1 MLAARP
7 TQACFDLIGVW
18 HDAGYGPPSGTGSPR
33 RGRPWTRETAK
44 DKGTLTVIYVC
55 LALFGVVILFPLL
68 YIVAASVS
76 SGTAVIDNR
85 VWLWPVGFTLL
96 AYKEVF
102 DYPGFWQSYLN
113 SVIYTVAGTAL
124 SVSLSVMLGWP
135 LSRTTFWGRRF
146 LSFAVLFAFLFSGG
160 IVPLYLVV
168 EQLGMINT
176 RWSQILPSA
185 LSLFSVILARS
196 FFRSTIPEALVE
208 AAELDGASD
217 LQVLRRIVL
226 PMSKPM
232 LAVLALI
239 FAVAQW
245 NSYFYT
251 LVFLNSQN
259 LYPLQMVLREV
270 LVLNQLSPSNIAN
283 LSPQQMQNFATI
295 STLMKYAL
303 IVIGSLPM
311 VALYPFAQRYF
322 VKGFRLGSLKE

>member
-1 MLAARP
+1 MALLIDGSIAPVLA
-7 TQACFDLIGVW
+7 
-18 HDAGYGPPSGTGSPR
+18 R
-33 RGRPWTRETAK
+33 RRRAWATETAR
-44 DKGTLTVIYVC
+44 DKATLSFIYIG
-55 LALFGVVILFPLL
+55 LALFAVVILFPML
-68 YIVAASVS
+68 YVIAASFS

-85 VWLWPVGFTLL
+85 VWLWPVGFTLV

-102 DYPGFWQSYLN
+102 DYSGFWQSYLN
-113 SVIYTVAGTAL
+113 SVIYTVAGTVL

-135 LSRTTFWGRRF
+135 LSRSTFWGRRF

-168 EQLGMINT
+168 QQLGMINT

-185 LSLFSVILARS
+185 LSLFSVLLARS
-196 FFRSTIPEALVE
+196 FFRFTIPEPLVE
-208 AAELDGASD
+208 AAQIDGASD

-226 PMSKPM
+226 PMSKPV

-245 NSYFYT
+245 NSYFYA

-270 LVLNQLSPSNIAN
+270 LVLNELSPSDIAN
-283 LSPQQMQNFATI
+283 LSTQQLQNFTTI
-295 STLMKYAL
+295 STLIKYAL

-311 VALYPFAQRYF
+311 LAVYPFAQRYF

>member
-1 MLAARP
+1 M
-7 TQACFDLIGVW
+7 
-18 HDAGYGPPSGTGSPR
+18 
-33 RGRPWTRETAK
+33 
-44 DKGTLTVIYVC
+44 
-55 LALFGVVILFPLL
+55 
-68 YIVAASVS
+68 
-76 SGTAVIDNR
+76 
-85 VWLWPVGFTLL
+85 
-96 AYKEVF
+96 
-102 DYPGFWQSYLN
+102 
-113 SVIYTVAGTAL
+113 
-124 SVSLSVMLGWP
+124 
-135 LSRTTFWGRRF
+135 
-146 LSFAVLFAFLFSGG
+146 
-160 IVPLYLVV
+160 
-168 EQLGMINT
+168 
-176 RWSQILPSA
+176 
-185 LSLFSVILARS
+185 ARS

-245 NSYFYT
+245 NSYFYA

>member
-1 MLAARP
+1 MTLAMDRP
-7 TQACFDLIGVW
+7 LVPAV
-18 HDAGYGPPSGTGSPR
+18 PP

-85 VWLWPVGFTLL
+85 VWVWPVGFTLL

-176 RWSQILPSA
+176 RWSQNPSERFEPL
-185 LSLFSVILARS
+185 LSHLGPL
-196 FFRSTIPEALVE
+196 
-208 AAELDGASD
+208 
-217 LQVLRRIVL
+217 VL
-226 PMSKPM
+226 PFHHPRGARRSSR
-232 LAVLALI
+232 A
-239 FAVAQW
+239 
-245 NSYFYT
+245 
-251 LVFLNSQN
+251 
-259 LYPLQMVLREV
+259 
-270 LVLNQLSPSNIAN
+270 
-283 LSPQQMQNFATI
+283 
-295 STLMKYAL
+295 
-303 IVIGSLPM
+303 
-311 VALYPFAQRYF
+311 
-322 VKGFRLGSLKE
+322 